1 MSVASRLLH
10 PDDQKRLDEA
20 AAASTGD
27 DGGKAQDRGVIRCD
41 LQADFSLQPWYY
53 VEEEQP
59 VATLSY
65 LPRSLRLVRAAD
77 VQGTGLALKHGV
89 QRRWRVA

>member
-1 MSVASRLLH
+1 MSVANRLLH
-10 PDDQKRLDEA
+10 PDDQKRLED
-20 AAASTGD
+20 SD
-27 DGGKAQDRGVIRCD
+27 GKAEPLVLCD

-65 LPRSLRLVRAAD
+65 LPRSLRLVRA
-77 VQGTGLALKHGV
+77 QGLVLLP
-89 QRRWRVA
+89 